1 MADPGESVAVR
12 MNGKQAAGTADSSG
26 RRSVKIPAQDAG
38 GPFDLTV
45 HGKNMVVL
53 HDVVVGEVWVASGQ
67 SNMQFPLM
75 TLEPA
80 HPVHGFLAREVI
92 VAAND
97 LQLRIFSVKMQV
109 SPEML
114 RG

>member
-1 MADPGESVAVR
+1 
-12 MNGKQAAGTADSSG
+12 
-26 RRSVKIPAQDAG
+26 
-38 GPFDLTV
+38 
-45 HGKNMVVL
+45 MVVL